1 MARPSTPPIGLN
13 LARSAK
19 LVSRAFDDA
28 LASAGGSTSTWLV
41 LIALKTQPGANQ
53 RTIAEAVGI
62 QGATLTHHL
71 NAMESAE
78 LLARRRDP
86 ANRRMHL
93 VELTDAGERLFHELR
108 KAAAAFDRRLRNDLG
123 QDDIDRLEELLAK
136 LVENAT
142 GAAGGAASAVSAA
155 TAR

>member
-71 NAMESAE
+71 DAMESAE

-93 VELTDAGERLFHELR
+93 VELTDAGERLFHELC

-123 QDDIDRLEELLAK
+123 QDEIDRLEELLAK